1 MLRAIIILFLFFSFS
16 SNSFGEQKTLTSED
30 LRKIL
35 EKNKIER
42 SIPKNYKKSQGDKFK
57 ETGKLYI

>member
-16 SNSFGEQKTLTSED
+16 SNSFGEQKTLTGED

-42 SIPKNYKKSQGDKFK
+42 SIPKNY
-57 ETGKLYI
+57 